1 MPNQS
6 TKQPSKKTKNQ
17 GPKPGEVAGKIVDI
31 DVASEMSDSFLEYA
45 YSVIYSRALPDA
57 RDGLKP
63 VHRRIL
69 HQMVEMG
76 LRPEKGHVKSA
87 RVVGEVMGK
96 LHPHGDGAI
105 YDALVRMAQGFSM
118 RLPLIDGHGNFGS
131 LDAGPA
137 AMRYTEAR
145 LASAAMSMVDEAD
158 EDTVDF
164 GPNYDGQL
172 LEPLVLPAAF
182 PNLLVNGGSGIA
194 VGMATNMAPHNL
206 GEVIA
211 ATRFLIENPKATL
224 KQLMKYIPGPDFP
237 TGGEIHGL
245 EGVTDAYQS
254 GKGSFQLRA
263 TVEIGKVTSRKQG
276 ITITELP
283 FTIGPEKVVEKISAL
298 VKSKKVQGISDIID
312 LSDGQNGTRVVIEIK
327 NGYEPEKVLEQLYK
341 LSPLEDQFSINA
353 VALVDG
359 KPRTLGLKELL
370 DVFIGHRIEVVRR
383 RSIYRKRRAEER
395 LNLVEGLLK
404 AIIDI
409 DKVVKIIRSSE
420 DAAEAKAA
428 LIKSFKLDDEQA
440 TYILDMPLR
449 RLTKVSKIE
458 LDKESAELKSSI
470 KTLTALLDSE
480 SAIRTQVSSELEEI
494 SKKYA
499 TPRRTRCIA

>member
-1 MPNQS
+1 MAKTSPKTK
-6 TKQPSKKTKNQ
+6 TKQV
-17 GPKPGEVAGKIVDI
+17 GPKPGELPGRVVDI
-31 DVASEMSDSFLEYA
+31 DVSQEMSESFLEYA

-76 LRPEKGHVKSA
+76 LRPDRGHVKSA

-105 YDALVRMAQGFSM
+105 YDALVRMSQSFSM
-118 RLPLIDGHGNFGS
+118 SLPLIDGHGNFGS

-145 LASAAMSMVDEAD
+145 LAPAAMTMVDEAD

-172 LEPLVLPAAF
+172 AEPLVLPAAF

-224 KQLMKYIPGPDFP
+224 KQLMKHIPGPDFP

-245 EGVTDAYQS
+245 PGVVDAYTS

-263 TVEIGKVTSRKQG
+263 TVEIGKVSNRKQG
-276 ITITELP
+276 LTITELP
-283 FTIGPEKVVEKISAL
+283 FTIGPEKVVERISTL
-298 VKSKKVQGISDIID
+298 VKSKKIQGISDI
-312 LSDGQNGTRVVIEIK
+312 
-327 NGYEPEKVLEQLYK
+327 
-341 LSPLEDQFSINA
+341 
-353 VALVDG
+353 VD
-359 KPRTLGLKELL
+359 
-370 DVFIGHRIEVVRR
+370 
-383 RSIYRKRRAEER
+383 
-395 LNLVEGLLK
+395 
-404 AIIDI
+404 
-409 DKVVKIIRSSE
+409 
-420 DAAEAKAA
+420 
-428 LIKSFKLDDEQA
+428 
-440 TYILDMPLR
+440 
-449 RLTKVSKIE
+449 
-458 LDKESAELKSSI
+458 
-470 KTLTALLDSE
+470 
-480 SAIRTQVSSELEEI
+480 
-494 SKKYA
+494 
-499 TPRRTRCIA
+499 